1 MHLVRLI
8 PGCYGGFMV
17 GGIGRIGQIVAALCV
32 AGIVG
37 ACTQG
42 ASLQPTTSPGSSGV
56 EKSFSLLTDIP
67 IPPNATLDVEKSL
80 ILGDLDRWTGR
91 IILNVGESATRAFQ
105 LYQSEMPNFGWEPI
119 MSVQA
124 ETSVLS
130 FTRGERAA
138 TVQIEGRTLGGSA
151 VSVTVAPRNTAA
163 GVPATR

>member
-1 MHLVRLI
+1 MF
-8 PGCYGGFMV
+8 GGFAQFRRV
-17 GGIGRIGQIVAALCV
+17 VAPLATV
-32 AGIVG
+32 AVLA

-42 ASLQPTTSPGSSGV
+42 TALRPTTSNEATSGV

-67 IPPNATLDVEKSL
+67 IPPDSSLDVEKSL

-91 IILNVGESATRAFQ
+91 IILNVGQSATRAFQ
-105 LYQSEMPNFGWEPI
+105 LYQAEMPNFGWEPI

-138 TVQIEGRTLGGSA
+138 TVQIEGRTLGGST
-151 VSVTVAPRNTAA
+151 VSVTVAPRNTGSAA
-163 GVPATR
+163 QPAR